1 MLKEAGREGQYMS
14 GQELIL
20 GVTSVKEPIEG
31 LEYWPPSRR
40 KVGSEDFQWK
50 DTVGHWLWFAL
61 TQGRCQSAPCTPPS
75 SPLLC
80 SWPVTSLAAPR
91 RLPSA
96 PEHGLSVALDPL
108 AGLKQEQRT
117 LDYGRS
123 SLKNKKGAP
132 RRNSAP
138 QSSQFLPFCEEAQ
151 PGACCRTVGWGE
163 GRLRVRCSFSCPGIS
178 SVNQLGGLF
187 VNGRPLPLDTRQQ
200 IARLAVSG
208 MRPCDIS
215 RSLKVSNGCVSK
227 ILGRYYRTGVL
238 EPKGIGGSKP
248 RLATPP
254 VVARIAQLKGECPAL
269 FAWEIQRQLCA
280 EGLCTQDKTPSVSSI
295 NRVLRAIQED
305 QRFPGAQLRLP
316 GITITNPHQ
325 PLSPFAA
332 VLAPVPPTPSSGSE
346 APRGPHPGTGHRN
359 RTIFSPGQAEA
370 LEKEFQ
376 RGQYP
381 DSVARGKL
389 AAATSLPEDTVRIW
403 FSNRRAKWRRQ
414 EKLKGEMRFPGASQD
429 LTVPSASP
437 GTVSAQ
443 QPPGSVSTAV
453 LPALASLAASSYPRF
468 WGTASDRC
476 LSDTPPQ
483 ACLKP
488 CWGENPGQA
497 SLLQGATCPPQP
509 SSLDSLLLCHPCRS
523 FLCPHRQSW
532 YPSGLALVWLPT
544 SRPGMREAVQS
555 GKEMGWEG
563 SDTACPSR
571 ASLLPPSCVSSSS
584 VDLALLM
591 CHLIAEAV
599 PTHFSHW
606 P

>member
-1 MLKEAGREGQYMS
+1 M
-14 GQELIL
+14 
-20 GVTSVKEPIEG
+20 
-31 LEYWPPSRR
+31 
-40 KVGSEDFQWK
+40 GSEDFQWK

-61 TQGRCQSAPCTPPS
+61 SQGRP
-75 SPLLC
+75 
-80 SWPVTSLAAPR
+80 
-91 RLPSA
+91 
-96 PEHGLSVALDPL
+96 LDPL
-108 AGLKQEQRT
+108 AGLKQKQRGGCYQDQTST
-117 LDYGRS
+117 LPGDCRGLRS
-123 SLKNKKGAP
+123 PDQEPETPEASKL
-132 RRNSAP
+132 SP
-138 QSSQFLPFCEEAQ
+138 QCLH
-151 PGACCRTVGWGE
+151 T
-163 GRLRVRCSFSCPGIS
+163 GIS

-200 IARLAVSG
+200 IVQLAISG

-254 VVARIAQLKGECPAL
+254 VVARIAQLKGQCPAL

-295 NRVLRAIQED
+295 NRVLRALQED
-305 QRFPGAQLRLP
+305 QRPPWIHLRLP
-316 GITITNPHQ
+316 AGLGPIPRT
-325 PLSPFAA
+325 
-332 VLAPVPPTPSSGSE
+332 PPCDSE

-414 EKLKGEMRFPGASQD
+414 EKLKCEMQFPGGSRG

-437 GTVSAQ
+437 GIFSAQ
-443 QPPGSVSTAV
+443 QSPGSVSKAV
-453 LPALASLAASSYPRF
+453 LPTLESLGPYYPLR
-468 WGTASDRC
+468 WGTASEGC

-483 ACLKP
+483 ACLQS
-488 CWGENPGQA
+488 CWGN
-497 SLLQGATCPPQP
+497 CPPQL
-509 SSLDSLLLCHPCRS
+509 SFLGSILLCHPCPS
-523 FLCPHRQSW
+523 FLCPITSLGARQ
-532 YPSGLALVWLPT
+532 ALQW
-544 SRPGMREAVQS
+544 PGS
-555 GKEMGWEG
+555 
-563 SDTACPSR
+563 P
-571 ASLLPPSCVSSSS
+571 L
-584 VDLALLM
+584 
-591 CHLIAEAV
+591 
-599 PTHFSHW
+599 
-606 P
+606 